1 MFQNQFLK
9 SGVRFLY
16 LTWSRTILELVMFHR
31 QLPFCFVLFFFRG
44 PCKSMQPI
52 SYFNLQVSTA
62 KTKEWPFASLPLLIF
77 LKYSRDRT
85 GRGYSA
91 ISPTRSD
98 STGERTSGKGSSKHG
113 APLMPLQPAPAF
125 SGMCSSMLCRP
136 SFFWLRDRSFF
147 LSAFYHFY
155 SLVLA
160 HRIGAIIIS
169 KGKLSFNTCSFKLE
183 PIIFATKS
191 GAESMSPGKTS
202 HHFHYV
208 IISLFPIQFRG
219 EKKKPQIIPFS
230 AFWVPCMYH

>member
-16 LTWSRTILELVMFHR
+16 LTWSRTILELVMFHH
-31 QLPFCFVLFFFRG
+31 QLPFCFVLFFSGVLAKVCNPSVTLIFRWARLKPKNDPLLLFLCWYSWNILETG
-44 PCKSMQPI
+44 QEEATQQSALPALTALVREHPAKAAASMGHP
-52 SYFNLQVSTA
+52 SCHC
-62 KTKEWPFASLPLLIF
+62 SLPLPSL
-77 LKYSRDRT
+77 
-85 GRGYSA
+85 GC
-91 ISPTRSD
+91 
-98 STGERTSGKGSSKHG
+98 
-113 APLMPLQPAPAF
+113 APACCV
-125 SGMCSSMLCRP
+125 GP
-136 SFFWLRDRSFF
+136 VFFWLRDRSFF

-169 KGKLSFNTCSFKLE
+169 KGKLSFNTRSFKLE

-219 EKKKPQIIPFS
+219 EKKKPR
-230 AFWVPCMYH
+230 